1 MMLQDSLIQDCQGK
15 PIPQTHKSIS
25 MDWDKIKSW
34 SDQVYMPYCAQPLI
48 QVCTPYRSQI

>member
-1 MMLQDSLIQDCQGK
+1 MLQDSLIQDCQGK
-15 PIPQTHKSIS
+15 PIPQTHKIIS
-25 MDWDKIKSW
+25 MGWDEIKSW